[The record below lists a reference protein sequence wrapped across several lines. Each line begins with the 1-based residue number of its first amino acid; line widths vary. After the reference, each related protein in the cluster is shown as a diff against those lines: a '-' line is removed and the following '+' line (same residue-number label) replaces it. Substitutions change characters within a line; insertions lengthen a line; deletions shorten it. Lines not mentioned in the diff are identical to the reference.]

1 MNASTT
7 RFIIAWD
14 LKPMFE
20 YEIDFE
26 VLDVC
31 FFFQFCD
38 VAQVAIIHKDIY
50 PYFQID
56 IMHLWMALESLK
68 NRKEKPLPWIIRQFL
83 CLQVST
89 IACHQIRCP
98 FHQLYNF
105 TYWNIYQQFGA
116 ADWYLQQ
123 HLTLAS
129 ATVAQSAF

>member
-56 IMHLWMALESLK
+56 IMHL
-68 NRKEKPLPWIIRQFL
+68 
-83 CLQVST
+83 
-89 IACHQIRCP
+89 
-98 FHQLYNF
+98 
-105 TYWNIYQQFGA
+105 
-116 ADWYLQQ
+116 
-123 HLTLAS
+123 
-129 ATVAQSAF
+129 